1 MSWSVSLG
9 RVFGSDIRI
18 HLTFLLL
25 LAWIGFAHWQQGGSA
40 AAIDGVLFVIAIF
53 ACVTLHELG
62 HAYAARRYGI
72 ATPDITLLPIGGV
85 ARLERMPEDPK
96 QEIVIAIAG
105 PLVNVVIAAV
115 LILILGARPDLNSV
129 VALQDTGPSFAAR
142 VAAVNVIL
150 VLFNL
155 IPAFP
160 MDGGRVLRAVLA
172 MRMSRMKAT
181 AVAARI
187 GQAIAFAF
195 GFLGLT
201 GGNPML
207 VLVAVF
213 VYMAAAAESEGT
225 SLLDAARRMRAR
237 DAMISAYEALDTT
250 ASLDDAAKALLRTT
264 QHEFPVVDGG
274 GKLRGMLSRQM
285 LVATLAARGENTPVI
300 EAMETGIPEI
310 PADTRLD
317 KVLEAMQT
325 AGRGT
330 AALTGPDGRFAGY
343 ISRENLAELTMLT
356 AADWHAPA
364 RRQG

>member
-1 MSWSVSLG
+1 MSWSISLG

-25 LAWIGFAHWQQGGSA
+25 LAWIGFAGWQQGGGA
-40 AAIDGVLFVIAIF
+40 AAADSVLFVIAIF

-105 PLVNVVIAAV
+105 PLVNVVIAAALV
-115 LILILGARPDLNSV
+115 LIFGARPNLESV
-129 VALQDTGPSFAAR
+129 AALQDTAPGFAAR
-142 VAAVNVIL
+142 VAWVNIVL

-160 MDGGRVLRAVLA
+160 MDGGRVLRALLA
-172 MRMSRMKAT
+172 MRMTRMKAT
-181 AVAARI
+181 AIAGRI
-187 GQAIAFAF
+187 GQGIAFIF

-201 GGNPML
+201 GGNPIL

-213 VYMAAAAESEGT
+213 VYLAAAAETEGT
-225 SLLDAARRMRAR
+225 SLLNAARRMRAR
-237 DAMISAYEALDTT
+237 DAMISAFEALETN

-264 QHEFPVVDGG
+264 QHEFPVVDGA

-285 LVATLAARGENTPVI
+285 LVAALAAKGEDTPVI
-300 EAMETGIPEI
+300 EVMETGIPEI
-310 PADTRLD
+310 PADVRLD
-317 KVLEAMQT
+317 KVLEAMQK
-325 AGRGT
+325 AGHGT

-356 AADWHAPA
+356 AAEWHAPKQRKA
-364 RRQG
+364 